1 MSFVKSAQLFRQL
14 LKSECLAIPG
24 AYNGLVAR
32 AVADNGIFPFL
43 TKSAKTPQVTRPVI
57 FPVLL

>member
-14 LKSECLAIPG
+14 LKTECLAIPG

-32 AVADNGIFPFL
+32 AVADNGILPFL
-43 TKSAKTPQVTRPVI
+43 VSSA
-57 FPVLL
+57 